1 MGKFQVRFKDTDP
14 DEGSNSQDSLIATCD
29 SEKDAMWVKTAIEKD
44 WFSEDGP
51 CDPNREFY
59 ILDCSISL

>member
-1 MGKFQVRFKDTDP
+1 MSKFQVRFKDTDP
-14 DEGSNSQDSLIATCD
+14 DSGSNSQDSLVAVCE
-29 SEKDAMWVKTAIEKD
+29 SQRDAIWVKSALERD

-59 ILDCSISL
+59 IFDCSISL

>member
-1 MGKFQVRFKDTDP
+1 MSKFQVRFKDTDP
-14 DEGSNSQDSLIATCD
+14 DSGSNSQDSLVAVCE
-29 SEKDAMWVKTAIEKD
+29 SQRDAMWVKSSLERD